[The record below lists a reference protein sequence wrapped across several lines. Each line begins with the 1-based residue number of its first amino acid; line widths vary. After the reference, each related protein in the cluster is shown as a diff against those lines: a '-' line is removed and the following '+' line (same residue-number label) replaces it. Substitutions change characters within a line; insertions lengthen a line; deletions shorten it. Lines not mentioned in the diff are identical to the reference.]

1 MSIPLEIALH
11 CLDRSSA
18 FTANRYNSAGNTEMG
33 PQDAPLYGRQAIYAL
48 HQRVKLLPPQGE
60 HNSVLVHNVIMN
72 YTLYKNYYIIK
83 VIWLVVGCSGW
94 LLGMFGVVTRALLGG
109 SGWLLG
115 IELFHCTITF

>member
-1 MSIPLEIALH
+1 MLTPLTILRLAHSSLATSRMSIPLEIALH

-72 YTLYKNYYIIK
+72 YTLYKKMAFEFN
-83 VIWLVVGCSGW
+83 
-94 LLGMFGVVTRALLGG
+94 
-109 SGWLLG
+109 
-115 IELFHCTITF
+115 